1 MLMFHMRILGSGLI
15 VCAALAGALAQAQ
28 VKVTQA
34 PDRVT
39 VEIEGQ
45 PYTELFLGP
54 TTTKPYLHPLR
65 SASGKIVTRRYPMEQ
80 VAGETKDHPHHRGL
94 WYSHGDVNGTD
105 FWGNEPGQSAHAGKI
120 VLQRVTAVESGAKSG
135 SVAALFRWIDSKGKA
150 LLEDSR
156 KYTFTPASGLRII
169 DFDITLTALDKVTF
183 GDTKEGTFAIRLAPG
198 LEEPGKDQPAT
209 PKRTG
214 KMVNATGAAGEEN
227 VWGKRS
233 VWVDHYGTVEGEEL
247 GIAIFDCP
255 LNPRFPTW
263 WHSRAYGLFAA
274 NPFGL
279 HDFERDA
286 SKNGSLVLA
295 PKDKLRFRYRVVI
308 HNGDPKSAGIAS
320 LYEAYRSLSTHG
332 GR

>member
-1 MLMFHMRILGSGLI
+1 MFHMRILGSGVI
-15 VCAALAGALAQAQ
+15 VCAALAGSLAQAQ
-28 VKVTQA
+28 VKVAQA

-39 VEIEGQ
+39 VDIGGQ
-45 PYTELFLGP
+45 PYTALYLGP
-54 TTTKPYLHPLR
+54 ETTKPYLHPLR

-105 FWGNEPGQSAHAGKI
+105 FWDTEPGESTHSGKI
-120 VLQRVTAVESGAKSG
+120 VLERVTSVESGAKSG
-135 SVAALFRWIDSKGKA
+135 SIAAQFKWIDSKGKA

-156 KYTFTPASGLRII
+156 KYTFTPAQELRII
-169 DFDITLTALDKVTF
+169 DFDITMTALEKVTF
-183 GDTKEGTFAIRLAPG
+183 GDTKEGTFAIRLAAG
-198 LEEPGKDQPAT
+198 LEEPEKGQPTT

-214 KMVNATGAAGEEN
+214 KMVNAQGATGEDK

-233 VWVDHYGTVEGEEL
+233 EWVDHYGIVDGEEV

-279 HDFERDA
+279 HDFEPKA
-286 SKNGSLVLA
+286 GKNGSLVLE
-295 PKDKLRFRYRVVI
+295 PKQKLRFRYRVVI
-308 HNGDPKSAGIAS
+308 HHGDPQSAGIKS
-320 LYEAYRSLSTHG
+320 LYEAYRSRSTHG
-332 GR
+332 GS